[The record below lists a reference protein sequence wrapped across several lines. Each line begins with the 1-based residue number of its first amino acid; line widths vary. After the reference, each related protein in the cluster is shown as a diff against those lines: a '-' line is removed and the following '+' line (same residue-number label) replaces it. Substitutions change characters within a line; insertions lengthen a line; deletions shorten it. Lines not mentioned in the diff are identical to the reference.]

1 MIPAPFEYARAE
13 TVDQAIELLGS
24 TEDAKIIAGGHS
36 LLPLMRF
43 RLARPDLLVDI
54 GRIGDL
60 SYIRE
65 DDDVV
70 AIGALTRHHDVANSE
85 LLQTACPIVADT
97 ASRIGDPQV
106 RHVGTIGGS
115 VAHAD
120 PASDLPTVLVALG
133 ADLVIRGAG
142 GASRTVN
149 ARDFFKGLFTADLAS
164 NEVLAEIR
172 VPKTSGGWSYL
183 KFHRRSQDWALVG
196 VAAVQQNGAATVAL
210 TNMGETPLRAAG
222 VEEALAG
229 GSDPATAAQ
238 RADEGSAPPSD
249 AFGSA
254 EYRRELSKVLVRRA
268 LEEAMGS

>member
-1 MIPAPFEYARAE
+1 
-13 TVDQAIELLGS
+13 
-24 TEDAKIIAGGHS
+24 
-36 LLPLMRF
+36 MRF

-70 AIGALTRHHDVANSE
+70 AIGALTRHHDLANSE

-97 ASRIGDPQV
+97 AAQIGDPQV
-106 RHVGTIGGS
+106 RHMGTIGGS

-133 ADLVIRGAG
+133 ADLVVRGSG

-149 ARDFFKGLFTADLAS
+149 ARDFFKGLFTADLAP

-172 VPKTSGGWSYL
+172 VPKTTGGWSYL
-183 KFHRRSQDWALVG
+183 KFHRRALDWALVG
-196 VAAVQQNGAATVAL
+196 VAAVQQNGAAH
-210 TNMGETPLRAAG
+210 
-222 VEEALAG
+222 G
-229 GSDPATAAQ
+229 GAHEHGGDPAARRRRRGGARRWVRSGDRRPT
-238 RADEGSAPPSD
+238 RGRGRGAP
-249 AFGSA
+249 
-254 EYRRELSKVLVRRA
+254 VRRLRQRRVPPGA
-268 LEEAMGS
+268 LQGARAPRARGGDGGLGPSHLTRSA